1 MSQDNPWDESA
12 GSHGPRGAPCK
23 QCPCHVSASQ
33 TTPLKSTDDAT
44 VACQLFEHSGTA
56 TIIVGQDMTILM
68 ANARAEEMFGY
79 PRSELLSATRF
90 IDYLT
95 PEYRELVKIQHEMV
109 LSGQVAPPKSLEC
122 KIYHKDGS
130 IKEVLAEVGWLAQSR
145 QTIITLI
152 DWTHRKAAERERHS
166 LSEIV
171 EQSSESTL
179 LTDVHGCIVYINA
192 AFETLSGYSREE
204 MLGATY
210 EHPFFSEQ
218 DRLIFKEMSF
228 SVQCQD
234 ASENRSR
241 NRRKDGRDVA
251 TATRIAAVCD
261 AKGHATHL
269 VCTKKDITRE
279 TELEQQLYE
288 SQKMEAIGTLA
299 SGIAHDFN
307 NILGGI
313 LGYAEMANQNAGDVE
328 RIHRYMSRVL
338 QACDRAKDL
347 TGQILSFSRHKNHE
361 AQPVDVQTLVK
372 EALKLLRASTPAT
385 IEFQKSLSAERSVV
399 LADPTRIHQII
410 LNLCANAAQSMEVNG
425 GTLEVGL
432 KNLELAQGAIGASV
446 PARPGAYIRLR
457 VRDTGAG
464 IDAQTLVHIFEPYY
478 TTKAARGG
486 TGLGLSVVQK
496 IVRNLDGFIQVQSR
510 VGQGSTFDVYLPR
523 IDEQP
528 PEKPEEQ
535 VLPQGRERILVVDDE
550 LFIIEVVHDMLA
562 ALGYQIETA
571 QGGLFALDRLKNDP
585 QRYDLIVADLTM
597 PHMNGKQ
604 LSAEIFK
611 MAPSLPIILCTG
623 MAYTLDRFN
632 VEHPNIKALL
642 AKPIQYDQLALTVR
656 RVLDQKA

>member
-1 MSQDNPWDESA
+1 M
-12 GSHGPRGAPCK
+12 GAPCE
-23 QCPCHVSASQ
+23 QCPGHASASQ
-33 TTPLKSTDDAT
+33 ATHLKTTDDAT

-56 TIIVGQDMTILM
+56 TIIAGQDMTILM

-79 PRSELLSATRF
+79 SRVELLSAARF

-130 IKEVLAEVGWLAQSR
+130 IKEVLAEIGWLAQNR
-145 QTIITLI
+145 QTVITLI

-171 EQSSESTL
+171 EQSSESIL

-192 AFETLSGYSREE
+192 AFEILSGYSREE
-204 MLGATY
+204 LLGATCA
-210 EHPFFSEQ
+210 HPFFSEQ

-228 SVQCQD
+228 SVQCKD
-234 ASENRSR
+234 ASEIRSR
-241 NRRKDGRDVA
+241 NRRKDGRDVV

-261 AKGHATHL
+261 TKGRATHL

-328 RIHRYMSRVL
+328 RIQRYMSRVL
-338 QACDRAKDL
+338 QACERAKDL

-361 AQPVDVQTLVK
+361 AQPVDIQTLVK

-432 KNLELAQGAIGASV
+432 KNLELAQGAIGPSV

-457 VRDTGAG
+457 VRDTGSG
-464 IDAQTLVHIFEPYY
+464 IDAQTLGHIFEPYY
-478 TTKAARGG
+478 TTKASSGG

-496 IVRNLDGFIQVQSR
+496 IVRNLDGFILVQSR
-510 VGQGSTFDVYLPR
+510 VSQGSTFDVYLPR

-528 PEKPEEQ
+528 AEKPEEQ
-535 VLPQGRERILVVDDE
+535 VLPQGHERILVVDDE
-550 LFIIEVVHDMLA
+550 LFIIEVVHDMLS

-571 QGGLFALDRLKNDP
+571 QGGLFALDRLKNNP
-585 QRYDLIVADLTM
+585 QRYDLVVADLTM

-611 MAPSLPIILCTG
+611 IAPSLPIILCTG

-642 AKPIQYDQLALTVR
+642 AKPIQYDQLALAVR